1 MTKIEATVP
10 DYLARQARAAAE
22 RERVPIDQIVALA
35 LSAQLAAWR
44 GSDDMETRAKRA
56 NLAAFDRI
64 MSSARCA
71 AHARRRIAPRL
82 QVSIAKVTR
91 TMPGMRQRSA
101 ANPRTPMSRRKQL
114 STTHRLVWGLTSPIR
129 AGSTPLHS
137 SASR

>member
-22 RERVPIDQIVALA
+22 REQVPIDHIVALA

-64 MSSARCA
+64 MSKVPD
-71 AHARRRIAPRL
+71 APPR
-82 QVSIAKVTR
+82 
-91 TMPGMRQRSA
+91 PGDEL
-101 ANPRTPMSRRKQL
+101 PPCY
-114 STTHRLVWGLTSPIR
+114 TSPLPR
-129 AGSTPLHS
+129 
-137 SASR
+137 